1 MEKEKTIFDYISQVF
16 VIFGATVLIL
26 NMFCLLFGKDAKE
39 VSALF
44 SLGNQGL
51 SVATMLQFLAMA
63 VFITV
68 WRFLFFTD
76 KVIKNL
82 SLSLRTA
89 GMFTAVVLT
98 IIVFVLLFGWF
109 PLDDWKAWLGFAVSF
124 VISVGISLGLSTL
137 KEKTEEEKM
146 ARALE
151 RLKEDI

>member
-1 MEKEKTIFDYISQVF
+1 MEKEKTIYDYISQVF

-39 VSALF
+39 LSTLF
-44 SLGNQGL
+44 SLGDQGL
-51 SVATMLQFLAMA
+51 SVATMLQFLAMS

-98 IIVFVLLFGWF
+98 IIVFVLLFSWF
-109 PLDDWKAWLGFAVSF
+109 PLGDWKAWLGFAVSF
-124 VISVGISLGLSTL
+124 VISVAISLGLSTL

-146 ARALE
+146 AKALD
-151 RLKEDI
+151 RLKEEI

>member
-51 SVATMLQFLAMA
+51 SVATMLQFLAMS

-98 IIVFVLLFGWF
+98 IIVFVLLFSWF
-109 PLDDWKAWLGFAVSF
+109 PLDDWKAWLGFGVSF

-151 RLKEDI
+151 RLKEEI

>member
-51 SVATMLQFLAMA
+51 SVATMLQFLAMS

-109 PLDDWKAWLGFAVSF
+109 PLDDWKAWLGFGVSF

-151 RLKEDI
+151 RLKEEI

>member
-39 VSALF
+39 LSTLF

-51 SVATMLQFLAMA
+51 SVATMLQFLAMS
-63 VFITV
+63 VFITI

-76 KVIKNL
+76 KVIKDL
-82 SLSLRTA
+82 SLALRTA

-98 IIVFVLLFGWF
+98 IIVFVLLFSWF
-109 PLDDWKAWLGFAVSF
+109 PLGDWKAWLGFAVSF
-124 VISVGISLGLSTL
+124 VISVAISLGLSTL

-146 ARALE
+146 AKALD
-151 RLKEDI
+151 RLKEEI

>member
-26 NMFCLLFGKDAKE
+26 NVFCLLFGKDAKE

-51 SVATMLQFLAMA
+51 SVATMLQFLAMS

-98 IIVFVLLFGWF
+98 IIVFVLLFSWF
-109 PLDDWKAWLGFAVSF
+109 PLGDWKAWLGFGVSF

>member
-39 VSALF
+39 LSTLF
-44 SLGNQGL
+44 SLGDQGL
-51 SVATMLQFLAMA
+51 SVATMLQFLAMS

-98 IIVFVLLFGWF
+98 IIMFVLLFGWF

-124 VISVGISLGLSTL
+124 VISVGLSLLLSVL

-146 ARALE
+146 AKALE
-151 RLKEDI
+151 RLKEEM

>member
-39 VSALF
+39 LSTLF

-51 SVATMLQFLAMA
+51 SVATMLQFLAMS

-82 SLSLRTA
+82 SLSLRTV
-89 GMFTAVVLT
+89 GMFTTVVLT
-98 IIVFVLLFGWF
+98 IIMFVLLFGWF

-124 VISVGISLGLSTL
+124 VISVAMSLGLSTL

-146 ARALE
+146 AKALE
-151 RLKEDI
+151 RLKEEM

>member
-39 VSALF
+39 LSTLF

-51 SVATMLQFLAMA
+51 SVATMLQFLAMS

-76 KVIKNL
+76 KVIRNL

-98 IIVFVLLFGWF
+98 IIMFVLLFGWF

-124 VISVGISLGLSTL
+124 VISVAMSLGLSTL

-146 ARALE
+146 AKALE
-151 RLKEDI
+151 RLKEEM

>member
-26 NMFCLLFGKDAKE
+26 NMFCLLFGKDTKE
-39 VSALF
+39 LSTLF
-44 SLGNQGL
+44 SLGDQGL
-51 SVATMLQFLAMA
+51 SVATMLQFLAMS
-63 VFITV
+63 VFVTV

-76 KVIKNL
+76 KVIRNL

-124 VISVGISLGLSTL
+124 VISVAMSLGLSTL

-146 ARALE
+146 AMALE
-151 RLKEDI
+151 RLKEEM

>member
-26 NMFCLLFGKDAKE
+26 NVFCMLFGKDAKE

-51 SVATMLQFLAMA
+51 SVATMLQFLAMS

-98 IIVFVLLFGWF
+98 IIVFVLLFSWF
-109 PLDDWKAWLGFAVSF
+109 PLGDWKAWLGFAVSF
-124 VISVGISLGLSTL
+124 VISVAISLGLSTL

-146 ARALE
+146 AKALD
-151 RLKEDI
+151 RFKEEI

>member
-39 VSALF
+39 LSTLF

-51 SVATMLQFLAMA
+51 SVATMLQFLAMS
-63 VFITV
+63 VFITI

-76 KVIKNL
+76 KVIKDL
-82 SLSLRTA
+82 SLALRTA

-98 IIVFVLLFGWF
+98 IIVFVLLFSWF
-109 PLDDWKAWLGFAVSF
+109 PLGDWKAWLGFGVSF
-124 VISVGISLGLSTL
+124 VISVAISLGLSTL

-146 ARALE
+146 AKALE
-151 RLKEDI
+151 RLKEEM

>member
-51 SVATMLQFLAMA
+51 SVATMLQFLAMS
-63 VFITV
+63 VFITI

-76 KVIKNL
+76 QVIKDL
-82 SLSLRTA
+82 SLALRTA

-98 IIVFVLLFGWF
+98 IIVFVLLFSWF
-109 PLDDWKAWLGFAVSF
+109 PLGDWKAWLGFAVSF
-124 VISVGISLGLSTL
+124 VISVAISLGLSTL

-146 ARALE
+146 AKALE
-151 RLKEDI
+151 RLKEEI

>member
-26 NMFCLLFGKDAKE
+26 NVFCLLFGKDAKE

-51 SVATMLQFLAMA
+51 SVATMLQFLAMS

-98 IIVFVLLFGWF
+98 IIVFVLLFSWF
-109 PLDDWKAWLGFAVSF
+109 PLGDWKAWLGFGFSF

>member
-51 SVATMLQFLAMA
+51 SVATMLQFLAMS

-98 IIVFVLLFGWF
+98 IIVFVLLFSWF
-109 PLDDWKAWLGFAVSF
+109 PLDDWKAWLGFGVSF